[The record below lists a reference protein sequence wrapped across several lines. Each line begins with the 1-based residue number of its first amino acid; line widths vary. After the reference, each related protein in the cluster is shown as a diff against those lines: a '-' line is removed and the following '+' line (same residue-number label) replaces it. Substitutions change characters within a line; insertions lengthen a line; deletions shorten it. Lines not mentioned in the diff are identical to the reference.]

1 MTENQNSYFK
11 DTGCNDWDV
20 VEFYRNWIHNY
31 QEDPSKLDY
40 QKAKD
45 KLIKC
50 LEDIAALS
58 PTGNEVRIAQ
68 NLLKKA
74 KTSIYLF

>member
-1 MTENQNSYFK
+1 MAENQNSYFK
-11 DTGCNDWDV
+11 DTVCNDWDV
-20 VEFYRNWIHNY
+20 VEFYWYWIHNY
-31 QEDPSKLDY
+31 QRDLSKLDY

-58 PTGNEVRIAQ
+58 LTGNEVRKPKI
-68 NLLKKA
+68 
-74 KTSIYLF
+74 F